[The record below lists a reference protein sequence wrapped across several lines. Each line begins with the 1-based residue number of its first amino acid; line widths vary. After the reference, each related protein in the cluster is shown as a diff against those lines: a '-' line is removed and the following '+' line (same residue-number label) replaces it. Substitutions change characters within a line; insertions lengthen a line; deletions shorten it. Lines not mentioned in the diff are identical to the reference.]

1 MTTERLSARLVLG
14 IWAWRCCSAGRK
26 LHGGSCRVRAPHHD
40 DPYRPLFASYALL
53 DGLLSI
59 LAGARAARRVAPRS
73 FMVLEGL
80 VSIGTGVTAFIL
92 MVDGI
97 PADSAASMAK
107 VRDQLAGLKSGAPF
121 KATVLR
127 AGKVI
132 ELTGVVP

>member
-1 MTTERLSARLVLG
+1 
-14 IWAWRCCSAGRK
+14 
-26 LHGGSCRVRAPHHD
+26 
-40 DPYRPLFASYALL
+40 
-53 DGLLSI
+53 
-59 LAGARAARRVAPRS
+59 
-73 FMVLEGL
+73 
-80 VSIGTGVTAFIL
+80 

-97 PADSAASMAK
+97 PADSADSMAK